1 MFYPFTDHP
10 VPYQMKAPKSA
21 SDPAKL
27 SGDPCYT
34 LYLLSEA
41 EPEGGIRFGL
51 IRSNHN
57 IFRESSKYSM
67 KENNVT
73 NLMGKKA
80 DSRNFG
86 KFRNLTLELQ

>member
-10 VPYQMKAPKSA
+10 VPYEMSAPTSA
-21 SDPAKL
+21 SDPSKL
-27 SGDPCYT
+27 PDDPCYT

-57 IFRESSKYSM
+57 IFRKSTTYSM
-67 KENNVT
+67 KNNET

-80 DSRNFG
+80 DSKNFG
-86 KFRNLTLELQ
+86 KFRNLTLELK